1 MESNV
6 NKKKTKIIIIAVIV
20 SVATLAAITA
30 ISIGIYKY
38 FRNGDKVVVETIS
51 DMDNGETVKPEQDD
65 IDVLI
70 LDQEEVVDDKQEEN
84 QQEITEKENNAITEE
99 EKARQEAERK
109 RLLEEQNKKK
119 AEEQKKQAQEY
130 PYWLKVNYTANTV
143 TAYKKDE
150 NGNFTIP
157 VRAMICSTGSATPR
171 SGVYRTPQKARWGL
185 LIGNSWGQ
193 YCTRITGQILFH
205 SVPYNEQSPDTLR
218 YDYYDK
224 LGITTSLG
232 CIRLTVADAKWIY
245 DNCPIGTSVEFYSSA
260 NPGPWGKPT
269 AMKLSGY
276 DAPLRNWDPT
286 DPDKNNPWNN
296 KNQKEEEERAAK
308 EAAEKKA
315 AEEKAAKEAAEKK
328 AAEEKTAKEAAEKKA
343 AEEKAAKEAEEKN
356 KISVPNVVGLTE
368 DAAKKKLQDLGF
380 KVVVKSE
387 KKNNNIGKIIKQSIE
402 AGSKQA
408 KGTTVTITV
417 AQEDKDSTKTD
428 DTSKEIEIKDKN

>member
-38 FRNGDKVVVETIS
+38 FGNGDKVVVETIS

-205 SVPYNEQSPDTLR
+205 SVPYNKQSPDTLR

-245 DNCPIGTSVEFYSSA
+245 DNCPIGTSVEFYSSS

-308 EAAEKKA
+308 EEAEKKA

-328 AAEEKTAKEAAEKKA
+328 AAEEKAAKEAAEKKA

-402 AGSKQA
+402 AGSKQT